1 MCGFLRART
10 NTEYALGVFLRVK
23 IEKCGSESKQ
33 LVLSKAR
40 GANNAELE
48 VTPAPARRRTSKT
61 PLTVA
66 RFEIE
71 GSDFGLRPFLVACP
85 FACLALELPPES
97 AQFRQGNRRTLLFGI
112 PEIRDPYF
120 YRWSCA
126 ETICQNFRRSESSL
140 KIGRFLAMRTAARG
154 DASAQ
159 LKRYLAQ
166 FSLRGRPIF
175 EDSTL
180 PQYFSVT

>member
-1 MCGFLRART
+1 MRGFLRART
-10 NTEYALGVFLRVK
+10 KTEYALGVFLRVK

-40 GANNAELE
+40 ETNNAELE
-48 VTPAPARRRTSKT
+48 VTPAPARRRTSTT

-66 RFEIE
+66 RYEIE
-71 GSDFGLRPFLVACP
+71 GSVFGLLPFLVACP

-120 YRWSCA
+120 YR
-126 ETICQNFRRSESSL
+126 
-140 KIGRFLAMRTAARG
+140 
-154 DASAQ
+154 
-159 LKRYLAQ
+159 
-166 FSLRGRPIF
+166 
-175 EDSTL
+175 
-180 PQYFSVT
+180 